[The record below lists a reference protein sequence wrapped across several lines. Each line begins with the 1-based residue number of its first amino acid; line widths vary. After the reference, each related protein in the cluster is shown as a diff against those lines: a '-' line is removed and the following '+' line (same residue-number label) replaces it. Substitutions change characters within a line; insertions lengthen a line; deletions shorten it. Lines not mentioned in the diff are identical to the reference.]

1 MRVLEKIQAS
11 FRVSKRLMTSITL
24 VLLILVT
31 MVWVSCGGTDTESDP
46 TTVPSTQVGSTNP
59 VTDVP
64 TDGSRASS
72 TGTDKLFLSADQ
84 FDDVKIS
91 LTAGDVL
98 KVTYSSSVS
107 ISPGLGGTSH
117 QERGVLL
124 AVLDPQGEQLLTAEE
139 MAMNTIEVTAQMS
152 GEHEIVFI
160 NPNKLEGLN
169 VDVEYSINP

>member
-1 MRVLEKIQAS
+1 M
-11 FRVSKRLMTSITL
+11 
-24 VLLILVT
+24 
-31 MVWVSCGGTDTESDP
+31 
-46 TTVPSTQVGSTNP
+46 
-59 VTDVP
+59 
-64 TDGSRASS
+64 
-72 TGTDKLFLSADQ
+72 SADQ